1 MIEQQTIEEI
11 KLLLDRESYEEA
23 IAFLEECLEKKS
35 EELTYYWYLG
45 LVYLLQE
52 NEELAQEIWLSLF
65 LQGSLEEVEQWTLE
79 LTEFLEVKVEENI
92 AERKLGNAK
101 VIYESIFVI
110 NPGYE
115 NPELLNSLIESLFYL
130 ALGLIDENNRREAID
145 VYREILKLH
154 PEHTLTWYSL
164 ATNYYHLEQYNEAEG
179 SIKRAIELD
188 ELSADNYHILGLI
201 LEKKE
206 QYSSAIE
213 AYQKS
218 IKLSPKFL
226 DTYADLASI
235 YLQQNQADKAI
246 EIYKISLNV
255 ASIGFRASI
264 FDKIGKAYEALEN
277 QSSAVLYFAY
287 SAYVAQKHQE
297 AIYYFEKFIISRTD
311 KLDVYL
317 KLCFCYIQTDQTL
330 LAITLIENALK
341 LFPKNLQL
349 ERLNQ
354 SILPI
359 IYKDIEEI
367 KFYRGRFSRLLEK
380 LISDIEL
387 NTQQDQQDAFDSF
400 QTGTNFYLGYQGEN
414 DLKIQ
419 KKYSYYVS
427 LIINKIRSQWCQP
440 LCISQDVGQRKIR
453 VGYLSLNLQ
462 SLGALYLN
470 WIKYRDQSKFE
481 IYVYDISGNNESIKH
496 ERFKFREEFKIY
508 SDDMKFISGGLDD
521 CCAHV
526 MNDKLDILI
535 IPEIGLD
542 HKTVILAVM
551 RLAPI
556 QCTTWGH
563 PMTSGSSNIDYFLSS
578 DLMEPENAEE
588 HYSEKLVR
596 LPNLGFCI
604 DHPIL
609 PSLSKRRSDFQLRE
623 NSIVYL
629 CCQALFKY
637 LPQHDYIFPSV
648 AQQNKLAQF
657 VFIDSFLGPVITNS
671 FKQRI
676 DRAFAKLDL
685 NYEDY
690 CVFLKTVSLE
700 DYLMLN
706 QLADIF
712 LDSFGWSGGITTK
725 DAIACSLPIVTY
737 PGKMMRARQS
747 YGMLQMI
754 GVTETIAKTEEEYIE
769 IAVRLGLSH
778 EWRQAVRGKME
789 ENKHRLF
796 NDKECIKSLE
806 SFFQETITKKL
817 ELT

>member
-1 MIEQQTIEEI
+1 MTKQQIIEEI
-11 KLLLDRESYEEA
+11 NLLLIQESYEDA

-52 NEELAQEIWLSLF
+52 NEVLAQEIWLSLF

-79 LTEFLEVKVEENI
+79 LIKFLEIKVEENI

-101 VIYESIFVI
+101 IIYETIFVI
-110 NPGYE
+110 NPDHK
-115 NPELLNSLIESLFYL
+115 NLELLDNLVESLSYL

-145 VYREILKLH
+145 VYREIIKLH
-154 PEHTLTWYSL
+154 PQHTLSWYSL
-164 ATNYYHLEQYNEAEG
+164 AANYYHLEQYSEAEL
-179 SIKRAIELD
+179 SIKKAIELD
-188 ELSADNYHILGLI
+188 DLSATNYQILGLI

-206 QYSSAIE
+206 QYSLAIE
-213 AYQKS
+213 AYQQS
-218 IKLSPKFL
+218 IKLDPTFL
-226 DTYADLASI
+226 NTYADLANI

-246 EIYKISLNV
+246 EIYKASLNV
-255 ASIGFRASI
+255 ASVGFKSSI
-264 FDKIGKAYEALEN
+264 FDKIGKAYEILEN
-277 QSSAVLYFAY
+277 QSLAVLYFAY
-287 SAYVAQKHQE
+287 SAYATQKHKE
-297 AIYYFEKFIISRTD
+297 AITYFEKLVAKRTE
-311 KLDVYL
+311 KVDVYL

-330 LAITLIENALK
+330 SAIILIENALK
-341 LFPKNLQL
+341 LFPNNLQL

-367 KFYRGRFSRLLEK
+367 QFYRGRFSRLLERLIQDIK
-380 LISDIEL
+380 LD
-387 NTQQDQQDAFDSF
+387 TQQDQQNSFDSF
-400 QTGTNFYLGYQGEN
+400 LTGTNFYLGYQGEN
-414 DLKIQ
+414 DLEIQ
-419 KKYSYYVS
+419 TKYSYYVS
-427 LIINKIRSQWCQP
+427 LIMNKIRPQWCQS
-440 LCISQDVGQRKIR
+440 LFISKDVDQRKIR
-453 VGYLSLNLQ
+453 IGYLSLNLHNI
-462 SLGALYLN
+462 GRLYLN

-508 SDDMKFISGGLDD
+508 SDNMKFISGELDD

-542 HKTVILAVM
+542 HKAAILAVM

-563 PMTSGSSNIDYFLSS
+563 PMTSGSSNVDYFLSS

-609 PSLSKRRSDFQLRE
+609 PSLSKKRSDFQFCE

-629 CCQALFKY
+629 CCQSLFKY

-648 AQQNKLAQF
+648 TQQNKLTQF

-676 DRAFAKLDL
+676 DKAFAKFDL

-690 CVFLKTVSLE
+690 CIFLNALSLE
-700 DYLMLN
+700 DYLILN
-706 QLADIF
+706 QLADVF
-712 LDSFGWSGGITTK
+712 LDSCGWSGGITTK
-725 DAIACSLPIVTY
+725 DAIACSLPIVTC

-769 IAVRLGLSH
+769 IAVRLGWDH
-778 EWRQAVRGKME
+778 EWRQAVREKMTA
-789 ENKHRLF
+789 NKHRLF
-796 NDKECIKSLE
+796 NDKECIRGLE
-806 SFFQETITKKL
+806 TFFYEAIHKHSKIS
-817 ELT
+817 